1 MTFQVF
7 APPVDSEGHFQE
19 AEKVYIRADRD
30 GLKALRD
37 LFIYCLDN
45 FDEANPMDHIHLR
58 DCIMDPRRYR
68 DGQAGVITKDIIV
81 FPVLLTE
88 EKSQ

>member
-7 APPVDSEGHFQE
+7 APPVDSDGHFQE

-37 LFIYCLDN
+37 LFISCLDN
-45 FDEANPMDHIHLR
+45 LDEANPMDHIHLR
-58 DCIMDPRRYR
+58 DCIMNPRRYH
-68 DGQAGVITKDIIV
+68 DGQADVITKDIIV
-81 FPVLLTE
+81 FPVLPAKDE
-88 EKSQ
+88 S